1 MWRKHRGGSGRDRV
15 VQLLERVGISGAAE
29 RLNQYPHQL
38 SGGLRQRVMIAM
50 ALLCEPQL
58 VIADEPTTALD
69 VTVQAQILALLASL
83 QREFGM
89 ALILITHDFGVVS
102 QIADHVA
109 VMYAGQIVETGSTR
123 DVLDTPLHPYTRALL
138 ECIPEPGRPRLQP
151 LGVIPGMVPSRIT
164 DAPGCTFANRCSLV
178 SADCRRPP
186 VVPLKDHGNGRA
198 SRCILPLPISNRFSA
213 RRVLRMTGV
222 VMEARDVHARFR
234 VGGGLSGPAR
244 TLRAVN
250 GVSLQ
255 LRRGEVLGLVGE
267 SGCGKSTLSKIL
279 LGLQSPT
286 SGEVYLDGGPLSSLG
301 RKHIASCVQPIFQDP
316 FASLNARQTVG
327 EIVGL
332 PLRVHRE
339 MSRADR
345 RQSVKAMLDRV
356 GIAEQ
361 MVDVFPH
368 ELSGGQRQRV
378 AIARALILRPPIV
391 ICDEPTSALD
401 VSVQAQILNLLMEL
415 QRELGTSYLLI
426 SHNLGIVEHIASRVA
441 VMYAGRIVEVGE
453 TEALFRAPQH
463 PYTQALLAAVPR
475 SQVSKARDRRSRNVI
490 PESSRPSARLH
501 VSPAL
506 QVCERDLQR
515 DGTVHYSDRNGHDR
529 MPPDLPA
536 R

>member
-1 MWRKHRGGSGRDRV
+1 
-15 VQLLERVGISGAAE
+15 
-29 RLNQYPHQL
+29 
-38 SGGLRQRVMIAM
+38 
-50 ALLCEPQL
+50 
-58 VIADEPTTALD
+58 
-69 VTVQAQILALLASL
+69 
-83 QREFGM
+83 
-89 ALILITHDFGVVS
+89 
-102 QIADHVA
+102 
-109 VMYAGQIVETGSTR
+109 
-123 DVLDTPLHPYTRALL
+123 
-138 ECIPEPGRPRLQP
+138 
-151 LGVIPGMVPSRIT
+151 
-164 DAPGCTFANRCSLV
+164 
-178 SADCRRPP
+178 
-186 VVPLKDHGNGRA
+186 
-198 SRCILPLPISNRFSA
+198 
-213 RRVLRMTGV
+213 MTGV

-234 VGGGLSGPAR
+234 IGGGLSGPAR

-255 LRRGEVLGLVGE
+255 LRRGEILGLVGE
-267 SGCGKSTLSKIL
+267 SGCGKSTLSRIL

-286 SGEVYLDGGPLSSLG
+286 TGDVYLDGEPLSALA
-301 RKHIASCVQPIFQDP
+301 RKRIASCVQPIFQDP

-332 PLRVHRE
+332 PLRVHKV

-441 VMYAGRIVEVGE
+441 VMYAGRIVEIGE

-475 SQVSKARDRRSRNVI
+475 VRSAKREIV
-490 PESSRPSARLH
+490 
-501 VSPAL
+501 
-506 QVCERDLQR
+506 DL
-515 DGTVHYSDRNGHDR
+515 GTTFPNPV
-529 MPPDLPA
+529 DLPQGCTFHPRCRFA
-536 R
+536 GEICRTAAPPTTATTTGAIECHLISQPDEFRLPAAVGQ